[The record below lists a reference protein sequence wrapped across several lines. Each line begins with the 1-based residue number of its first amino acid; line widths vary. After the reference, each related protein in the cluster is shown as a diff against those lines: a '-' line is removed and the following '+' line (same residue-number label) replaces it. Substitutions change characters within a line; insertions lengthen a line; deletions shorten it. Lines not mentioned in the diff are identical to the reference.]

1 MCHVNIFRYKTHTE
15 LEKNSFPF
23 IHLDNIYI
31 SFYFFFII
39 FFTASAF
46 QAGGRAGFIP
56 SRVCIRH
63 TYRYSPFRKTKFNAY
78 KKLASKYCKRQ
89 YSLKNL
95 VKFSLKKNKNK

>member
-31 SFYFFFII
+31 SFYFFFSFI
-39 FFTASAF
+39 FLLHPPFRQADEQDLF
-46 QAGGRAGFIP
+46 QAVYA
-56 SRVCIRH
+56 SVTH
-63 TYRYSPFRKTKFNAY
+63 TDILRLEKQNSMPI

-89 YSLKNL
+89 YSLKN
-95 VKFSLKKNKNK
+95 